1 MLIKEYCSKLC
12 HFFDIAGSFSVIV
25 VEFTKLILQLF
36 ASIFS
41 LEDLCYVAERGE
53 TCLDVSKYLYRV
65 SCSAM

>member
-1 MLIKEYCSKLC
+1 MLSLEKMGETFVLNSQ
-12 HFFDIAGSFSVIV
+12 SFSVIV

-53 TCLDVSKYLYRV
+53 TCLDVSK
-65 SCSAM
+65 